1 MRTDFKQALL
11 CFAIGSYLTNGARW
25 GQRLMPIK
33 FLLKADQNY
42 SSNSSD
48 NDNRAIPVIS
58 NTDSIVEPVEIID
71 SSDKV
76 VEPSHN
82 TNSSNISEQD
92 EPIKTSS
99 SETSVSE
106 NSDEDIREFK
116 EILKPGNIHFTTDI
130 DESLSQSSPAP
141 LNESSD
147 STTNEIPLQATTNT
161 TQSQSQSQSPPPS
174 PINTP
179 SSYHLSNLQRLSD
192 QYKGKFVC
200 TSIPQYPHCDIYLC
214 GTLHVA
220 KSSTDMV
227 IDTIHTMKPHYV
239 LLELCE
245 ARADSLF
252 EHDKHNVTFSDV
264 LKETYNQRSVKVFGM
279 GLLSWMQV

>member
-1 MRTDFKQALL
+1 MRADFKQALL

-25 GQRLMPIK
+25 GQRLLPIK

-58 NTDSIVEPVEIID
+58 NNDSIVEPVEIID

-106 NSDEDIREFK
+106 FSDEDIREFK

-130 DESLSQSSPAP
+130 DESLSQSSPP
-141 LNESSD
+141 LLNES
-147 STTNEIPLQATTNT
+147 QAFTANKPPPPATINT
-161 TQSQSQSQSPPPS
+161 TQSQSQTS

-227 IDTIHTMKPHYV
+227 VDTIHTMKPHYV

-252 EHDKHNVTFSDV
+252 EHDNHNVTFSDV
-264 LKETYNQRSVKVFGM
+264 IKETYNQRSVKVFGM